1 METSKKISALNEL
14 IVINNDRVEGYDTAS
29 KEAEDVDLKS
39 LFAGLQTTSETNLS
53 ELYAEVRRLGGQAE
67 EGTRTTGKFHR
78 VWMDVKAVLTGN
90 ERGTILNSCEFGE
103 SKALEAYREVLD
115 DSEYLSEAQV
125 IMIQNQLAALKSDH
139 DKIRVLHNAETAK

>member
-14 IVINNDRVEGYDTAS
+14 IVINNDRVEGYDTAM

-53 ELYAEVRRLGGQAE
+53 ELHAEVRRLGGQAE

>member
-53 ELYAEVRRLGGQAE
+53 ELHAEVRRLGGQAE

-125 IMIQNQLAALKSDH
+125 VMIQNQYAALKSDH